1 MFQLTYHLSEIE
13 EVAKKIIPLLKHK
26 IVLLKGDMGKG
37 KTTLAKALIK
47 TLNINETISSPTFSI
62 VNEYVSE
69 NTKVFHFDFY
79 RIKSIEEALDF
90 GVEEYIYSD
99 AWCFM
104 EWSEKIAPLL
114 PDQVSVITI
123 TAVDE
128 HTRTI
133 FVE

>member
-13 EVAKKIIPLLKHK
+13 EVAQKIIPLLKHK